1 MANHKKQSDA
11 TIRDRIRK
19 LLAKGSTG
27 TLVTVL
33 QSEVLQVGA
42 KLLIRD
48 GGDTF
53 ADLGDASVNK
63 AAVQEAFRFLRGRD
77 EAKSSRVSEFAP
89 ELASTVDALLLFER
103 IEAEPRLVIGGAGH
117 VGASLARLAAQ
128 VDSSLCIR
136 SSRNGTPT
144 LAGGVGQVVS
154 DKSR

>member
-1 MANHKKQSDA
+1 MANHKKQSA
-11 TIRDRIRK
+11 TILERIRK
-19 LLAKGSTG
+19 LLAEGCTG

-117 VGASLARLAAQ
+117 VGASLARLAALIGYD
-128 VDSSLCIR
+128 V
-136 SSRNGTPT
+136 T
-144 LAGGVGQVVS
+144 LIDDRG
-154 DKSR
+154 